1 MADLHTSSVDCA
13 VAVPLNV
20 QQQHLRHS
28 TLLEYVRVYVC
39 VCVCI
44 ALEIFMLFS
53 LSSEK
58 ENLNSTK
65 VYALELPTYRG

>member
-39 VCVCI
+39 VCMHCI
-44 ALEIFMLFS
+44 GDFYVIFFVIGKRKS
-53 LSSEK
+53 
-58 ENLNSTK
+58 
-65 VYALELPTYRG
+65 